1 MCYIYDIYVFIYL
14 YHIYKQLSTLG
25 QVEGDTMVQGALTA
39 LFKFCNNKVVG
50 ISK

>member
-1 MCYIYDIYVFIYL
+1 MISI

-39 LFKFCNNKVVG
+39 LFKFCNNKVVD